1 METVENKTVEE
12 VKTEE
17 TAPKMSKNAL
27 KREKKRQKWLE
38 LKAKIKQDK
47 KVVYFFV
54 SNKTIDLAQEEGKE
68 TTSKTKKRRGS

>member
-47 KVVYFFV
+47 K
-54 SNKTIDLAQEEGKE
+54 TQEEGKE